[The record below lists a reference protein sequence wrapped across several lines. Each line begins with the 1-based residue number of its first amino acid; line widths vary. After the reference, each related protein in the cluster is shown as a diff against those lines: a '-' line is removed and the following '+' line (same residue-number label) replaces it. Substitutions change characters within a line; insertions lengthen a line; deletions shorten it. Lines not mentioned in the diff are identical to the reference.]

1 MSEKKVPRK
10 YNTIQNIWF
19 MIKLAWKSKEKKVLV
34 IGSLISLLTVIQN
47 LLNLYVSPVIL
58 GAVEDHVSVQ
68 NLLFII
74 AVFVLTLM
82 VVSAA
87 LTYVNENA
95 IYGRISVRMELV
107 NLINQKASTTSYPNI
122 QDNKFQKLLTK
133 SEEYTDNNAAAAEA
147 IWTTLTTLLVNLTCF
162 FL

>member
-19 MIKLAWKSKEKKVLV
+19 MIKLAWNSKEKKVLV
-34 IGSLISLLTVIQN
+34 IGSLISLLTVSQN

-74 AVFVLTLM
+74 AVFVLMLM

-95 IYGRISVRMELV
+95 IYGRC
-107 NLINQKASTTSYPNI
+107 P
-122 QDNKFQKLLTK
+122 
-133 SEEYTDNNAAAAEA
+133 
-147 IWTTLTTLLVNLTCF
+147 
-162 FL
+162 